1 MINKG
6 KILNQEN
13 LKLEAKNKQLSDE
26 AESKVKEA
34 AYLKSSR
41 E

>member
-1 MINKG
+1 MLDKNNV
-6 KILNQEN
+6 LNQEN
-13 LKLEAKNKQLSDE
+13 LNLEAKNKQLSDE